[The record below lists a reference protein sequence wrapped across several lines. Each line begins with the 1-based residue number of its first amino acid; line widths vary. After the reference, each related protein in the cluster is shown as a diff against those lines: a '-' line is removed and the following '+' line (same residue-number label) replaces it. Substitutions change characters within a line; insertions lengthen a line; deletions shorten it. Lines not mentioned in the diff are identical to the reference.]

1 MTEKSNVHGAA
12 APGYRPDIDGLR
24 AFAVA
29 GVVIY
34 HAFPWAVPSGFVGVD
49 IFFAISGYLI
59 GGIIHREV
67 RASRFSFVEFYARRA
82 RRILPAL
89 LFLVLIVCLLGL
101 VLFNAREL
109 SRLGREAL
117 FAIFGAGNLHYW
129 QSAGYFQDN
138 TARHTLLMTWS
149 LGVEEQFYVVFP
161 FVMLLLARLRA
172 STAIWAMVALSAVS
186 FALSILAVF
195 EAPVSAFYLLPPRAW
210 EMGAGAALAMLHA
223 ERAGV
228 PGPGQQPGQGQGL
241 AIDIA
246 SVVGLVAMVAALFL
260 FDHDTL
266 FPGFAALLP
275 VGAAVLLL
283 HSRHGVANRMLGW
296 GPLRFVGLVS
306 YSWYLWHWPLMAMVR
321 VSSDYPPSFGVMLGV
336 VVLSFGLAVLSW
348 RFVEQPFRKAGGDSR
363 KVLLRYVGVMAV
375 CALLPLSFM
384 VTRGLPMRLP
394 EQARTV
400 VAQRT
405 SPCLRMFESSAP
417 VAGRCAPAG
426 ARVALLGDSHA
437 AALEPGLVAYL
448 ARQDAELLR
457 LEKAACPPLSGFTS
471 RDATRLSQAAYC
483 GTFIE
488 TMVARLERDATIE
501 TVVIAGSWP
510 SREENA
516 RFHRFENGVIGAQV
530 TSEEAVREGLTR
542 LVDRLHAAGKTVV
555 LVGDI
560 PRFDFDPYQHAVID
574 TLPVRHAL
582 ARAIDGP
589 RHNAPDFQ
597 QESDLD
603 PAYEPTVMLV
613 RDIARS
619 RPHVRYIE
627 VREQFCRE
635 GQCRFMRD
643 GRPWFADKHHLSTQG
658 AMAIE
663 WDAALGGAGH

>member
-1 MTEKSNVHGAA
+1 MTENGNVHGAA

-24 AFAVA
+24 AIAVA

-67 RASRFSFVEFYARRA
+67 RASRFSFVEFYTRRA

-89 LFLVLIVCLLGL
+89 LFLILVVCLLGL

-109 SRLGREAL
+109 TRLGREAL
-117 FAIFGAGNLHYW
+117 FAIFGVGNLHYW

-172 STAIWAMVALSAVS
+172 SMAIGAMVALSAFS

-223 ERAGV
+223 ERAGA
-228 PGPGQQPGQGQGL
+228 PGSGQAPGRAL

-246 SVVGLVAMVAALFL
+246 SVAGLVAMVAAMFL

-283 HSRHGVANRMLGW
+283 HSPHGVANRMLGW
-296 GPLRFVGLVS
+296 APLRFVGLVS

-336 VVLSFGLAVLSW
+336 VGLSFGLAVLSW
-348 RFVEQPFRKAGGDSR
+348 RFVEQPFRKPGGNSR
-363 KVLLRYVGVMAV
+363 TVLLRYAAAMAV
-375 CALLPLSFM
+375 CGLLPLSFM

-394 EQARTV
+394 EAAQTV

-417 VAGRCAPAG
+417 VGGKCAPAG

-448 ARQDAELLR
+448 ARQDAGLLR
-457 LEKAACPPLSGFTS
+457 VEKAACPPLSGFTS

-483 GTFIE
+483 GAFIK
-488 TMVARLERDATIE
+488 TTVARLARDPTIE

-510 SREENA
+510 SREENG
-516 RFHRFENGVIGAQV
+516 RFHRFDNGVIGAQV
-530 TSEEAVREGLTR
+530 TSEQAVREGLTR
-542 LVDRLHAAGKTVV
+542 LIDQLHAAGKTVV

-560 PRFDFDPYQHAVID
+560 PRFDFDPYQHAVIG
-574 TLPVRHAL
+574 TLPLRHAL
-582 ARAIDGP
+582 AQAVGGP

-603 PAYEPTVMLV
+603 PAYEPTAMLV
-613 RDIARS
+613 RNIARS
-619 RPHVRYIE
+619 RPQVRYLE
-627 VREQFCRE
+627 VRAQFCQE

-663 WDAALGGAGH
+663 WDAVLGGAEQ